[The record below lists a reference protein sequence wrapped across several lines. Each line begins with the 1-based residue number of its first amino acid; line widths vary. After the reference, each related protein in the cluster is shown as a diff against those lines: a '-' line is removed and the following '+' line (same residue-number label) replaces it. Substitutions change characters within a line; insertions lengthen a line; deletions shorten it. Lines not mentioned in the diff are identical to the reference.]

1 MPVSTLCCSCGSTSI
16 STSFHFLSGVQV
28 KIEAS
33 TSSSVSSVLTLVSTL
48 VLSIPAPDWE
58 VSISR
63 STRKRFL
70 IDPQLVYHP
79 LHTRGDHVT
88 RYLGTTET
96 IDIFAND
103 LGRACDLGKGD
114 ETQDEEPRNEFAQIA
129 SLFRAR
135 PLRFLVLRI
144 VGRPGNFL
152 FHPLFG
158 LGQRFPGGGAVAH
171 RQALPVSGARPGAE
185 SAGRPFGQFVVG
197 LAEQAVSQPDECI
210 RPRGNHVDGVQTSV
224 GVGDFGKHVRR
235 LRLSPRTG
243 GQE

>member
-1 MPVSTLCCSCGSTSI
+1 
-16 STSFHFLSGVQV
+16 
-28 KIEAS
+28 
-33 TSSSVSSVLTLVSTL
+33 
-48 VLSIPAPDWE
+48 
-58 VSISR
+58 
-63 STRKRFL
+63 
-70 IDPQLVYHP
+70 VYHP

-158 LGQRFPGGGAVAH
+158 LGQRFPGGGAVAY
-171 RQALPVSGARPGAE
+171 RQALDAARAGPGAKL
-185 SAGRPFGQFVVG
+185 ARRRLGQLVVG
-197 LAEQAVSQPDECI
+197 LHKLRTAGANHRVA
-210 RPRGNHVDGVQTSV
+210 PRGNHVDGAQM
-224 GVGDFGKHVRR
+224 GVALGDLGKHVRR
-235 LRLSPRTG
+235 LRLSAGTG
-243 GQE
+243 GQEEQR